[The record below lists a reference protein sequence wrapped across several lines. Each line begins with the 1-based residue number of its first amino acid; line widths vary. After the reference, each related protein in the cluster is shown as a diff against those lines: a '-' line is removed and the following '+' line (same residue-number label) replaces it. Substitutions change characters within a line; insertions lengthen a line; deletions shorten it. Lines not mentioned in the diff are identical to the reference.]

1 MRVLTSAVLTM
12 EFMVIGFAMLL
23 VDDKQSALAIW
34 LGWLIA
40 ILLLVAAGLMK
51 KRVGFILGSTLQVA
65 LIGYGFYVPAMF
77 FMGALFAGLWIAAVV
92 VGRKGEA
99 IRAEL
104 LRQKGENK

>member
-1 MRVLTSAVLTM
+1 MRVLGSAVLAM

-51 KRVGFILGSTLQVA
+51 KRVGFILGSK
-65 LIGYGFYVPAMF
+65 IG
-77 FMGALFAGLWIAAVV
+77 
-92 VGRKGEA
+92 
-99 IRAEL
+99 RAHV
-104 LRQKGENK
+104 